1 VKLVLNNGNGEFK
14 AERRAAGRYALFLAM
29 SWSGKRQ
36 NTKRRAFRE
45 TLHLCVFL
53 NTFLL
58 VAVGSEGTVVRVIDT
73 ARGFQGSH
81 HIASHDT
88 GPVVDQN
95 GIKHHSPECI

>member
-1 VKLVLNNGNGEFK
+1 MV
-14 AERRAAGRYALFLAM
+14 ERRAACWYALFLAV
-29 SWSGKRQ
+29 SWLYSPMGKRQ

-73 ARGFQGSH
+73 ARGFQDSH

-88 GPVVDQN
+88 GPVADQN